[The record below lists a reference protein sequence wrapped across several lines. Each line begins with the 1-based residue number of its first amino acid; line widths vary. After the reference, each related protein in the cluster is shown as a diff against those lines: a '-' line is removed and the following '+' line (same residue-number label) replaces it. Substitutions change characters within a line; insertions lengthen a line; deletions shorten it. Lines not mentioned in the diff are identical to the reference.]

1 MASREISLKEG
12 IISQG
17 KTIKR
22 LKFTKYKKHQKFLVL
37 FLLYLFNSLKT
48 IPLLS
53 FLIIIMSSHNHQK
66 LHSKLSAAG
75 LLITLGIIYGDI
87 GTSPLYV
94 MKSIIGERIISA
106 ELILGGLSCVFW
118 TLTLQTTL
126 KYVIIILNADNQGEG
141 GIFSLYSL
149 VKRTKIQWLIVP
161 AIIGGSLLL
170 AEGIITPPISVS
182 SAVEGLLIFKPDI
195 PTIPIVIAI
204 LFVLFSIQ
212 QFGAKLVGKFF
223 SPTMLIWF
231 SMLGILGCLQIFQN
245 VEVFNAINP
254 YYAYQLLTSDESGHG
269 FLILGAVFL
278 CTTGAESLYSDMGHC
293 GRKNIRVSWIF
304 VKTTLILN
312 YFGQGAY
319 LLLHQGKTL
328 QELGSSNPNPFYL
341 IMADWFQPIGIVIAT
356 LAAIIASQALIS
368 GSFTL
373 INEAMRLNFWPKVKI
388 NYPTDVKGQL
398 YIPSINWLLFIGC
411 VGIILY
417 FKESKEM
424 EHAYGLSII
433 LGMMMTTTL
442 LNFYLI
448 LKRVKWYFIAPLITL
463 YTTIEL
469 SFLYANITKFFD
481 GGYVTLFVAIVMIFI
496 MSTWFLAKK
505 ISKSYTKVVKIESY
519 KKVLA
524 ELSVDLSIPKYA
536 THLVYMTNST
546 RSDEIE
552 EKVMYSIL
560 QKRPKRADIYWF
572 IHVNILGEPYKK
584 EYKVTEIVQ
593 DDMYRI
599 DFYLGFREPTK
610 INLMF
615 KEVIKD
621 MVSKG
626 EMDITSRY
634 ESLNKNNILGDFK
647 FVLSEKFLSNDSDLT
662 FFENIVMSAYFF
674 LKKFSLSE
682 EKGFGLDSSSVKVE
696 QFPMVIH
703 APEIINMKRIEHCKD
718 KV

>member
-1 MASREISLKEG
+1 
-12 IISQG
+12 
-17 KTIKR
+17 
-22 LKFTKYKKHQKFLVL
+22 
-37 FLLYLFNSLKT
+37 
-48 IPLLS
+48 
-53 FLIIIMSSHNHQK
+53 MSTHNHQN
-66 LHSKLSAAG
+66 LHSKLTTAG
-75 LLITLGIIYGDI
+75 LLVTLGIIYGDI

-94 MKSIIGERIISA
+94 MKSIIGEHKINA
-106 ELILGGLSCVFW
+106 DLILGGLSCIFW

-126 KYVIIILNADNQGEG
+126 KYVLIVLNADNHGEG

-204 LFVLFSIQ
+204 LFFLFTIQ
-212 QFGAKLVGKFF
+212 QFGAKIVTKFF
-223 SPTMLIWF
+223 SPVMLTWF
-231 SMLGILGCLQIFQN
+231 SMLGILGLIQIFKN
-245 VEVFNAINP
+245 VEILKAINP
-254 YYAYQLLTSDESGHG
+254 YYAYKLLTSEVAGQG
-269 FLILGAVFL
+269 FFILGAVFL

-304 VKTTLILN
+304 VKSMLLLN

-319 LLLHQGKTL
+319 LLIHDGQSLASLNQN
-328 QELGSSNPNPFYL
+328 NPNPFYL
-341 IMADWFQPIGIVIAT
+341 IMATWFQPIGIIVAT

-388 NYPTDVKGQL
+388 NYPTDVKGQV
-398 YIPSINWLLFIGC
+398 YIPSINWLLFLGC

-417 FKESKEM
+417 FKESKYM

-448 LKRVKWYFIAPLITL
+448 MKRVKWYFIVPLITL
-463 YTTIEL
+463 YGVIEF
-469 SFLYANITKFFD
+469 SFLIANITKFMD
-481 GGYVTLFVAIVMIFI
+481 GGYVTIIIAVFLILVM
-496 MSTWFLAKK
+496 SSWYLAKQ
-505 ISKSYTKVVKIESY
+505 ISKNYTKIVKIDNY
-519 KKVLA
+519 KKVLQ
-524 ELSVDLSIPKYA
+524 ELSVDMTIPKYA
-536 THLVYMTNST
+536 THLVYMTNSM

-572 IHVNILGEPYKK
+572 LHVNILNEPYRK
-584 EYKVTEIVQ
+584 EYRVTEIVK
-593 DDMYRI
+593 DDLYRI

-615 KEVIKD
+615 KQVIKE
-621 MVSKG
+621 MVKNG
-626 EMDITSRY
+626 EVDITSRY
-634 ESLNKNNILGDFK
+634 ESLNKNNIIGDFK
-647 FVLSEKFLSNDSDLT
+647 FVLSEKFLSNDSFLT
-662 FFENIVMSAYFF
+662 FFEKIIMNAYFF
-674 LKKFSLSE
+674 MKKLSLSE
-682 EKGFGLDSSSVKVE
+682 ENGFGLDSSSVKVE
-696 QFPMVIH
+696 KFPLVLHPTEHIKM
-703 APEIINMKRIEHCKD
+703 ERIEHSHH
-718 KV
+718 